1 MDARRAYHRDRCRPV
16 ARSAGVLVSVLP
28 EGGGRGEGLQ
38 SESTCPRMTG
48 LFEWLL
54 KLLFIVMLAPFFV
67 CFFGQLVVGVAVVL
81 LPWLI
86 GFFALIALA
95 AGIGAGLV
103 VRRRL

>member
-1 MDARRAYHRDRCRPV
+1 
-16 ARSAGVLVSVLP
+16 
-28 EGGGRGEGLQ
+28 
-38 SESTCPRMTG
+38 MTG

-103 VRRRL
+103 VRRRLPPPKNDQFPPGEVPRIRRPRGVRTER